1 MSGVQILF
9 TATNG
14 PLSWAI
20 RACTWSEWSHV
31 ALVVGDHVIESM
43 PGHGVRRVPL
53 AGAIQHANR
62 YELVTLPA
70 QDPERIIAVAASQID
85 RPYDYSAVLG
95 IGLHR
100 DWQEDDA
107 WFCSELIAW
116 AFQQAGAP
124 LFRAACMRRVTPQ
137 HLYMLPVLPDTALN

>member
-9 TATNG
+9 TATHG

-31 ALVVGDHVIESM
+31 ALVAGDQVIESM
-43 PGHGVRRVPL
+43 PGHGVRRVL
-53 AGAIQHANR
+53 LTRAIQRAGR
-62 YELVTLPA
+62 YELVTLPT
-70 QDPERIIAVAASQID
+70 QDPERIIAAAASQIG

-116 AFQQAGAP
+116 AFQQAGTP
-124 LFRAACMRRVTPQ
+124 LFRAECMRRITPQ
-137 HLYMLPVLPDTALN
+137 HLYMLPALPEAAFN